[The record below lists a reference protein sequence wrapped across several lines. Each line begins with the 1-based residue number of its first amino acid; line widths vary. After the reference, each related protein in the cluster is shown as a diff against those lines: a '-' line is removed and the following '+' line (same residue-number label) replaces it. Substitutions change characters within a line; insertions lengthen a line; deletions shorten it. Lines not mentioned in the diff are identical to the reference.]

1 MVSRIVL
8 PVLNIEQ
15 GEKPL
20 IKKVLKGAKQFT
32 EQRINPQ
39 SSTTSSTTFSFQP
52 PSQNTVID
60 RCIYL
65 ECDVRL
71 TAVGGGLLKD
81 VGSSVM
87 LKANEHSV
95 TTDSMVGFAK
105 RRCIV
110 PVLMAQPNAYD
121 HANFPGTIPTKIG
134 RPTHKPDEHAAP
146 NAVANE
152 GFVDYATGNN
162 LAPRQFP
169 LANAMQSLDVTI
181 NGTHFTVTPSE
192 YIHALMQY
200 TTPQYRNQIFSGT
213 AHMPDRNTSFMHGY
227 DASPLNLA
235 GEGSFLGELPRGTH
249 LTNAVQ
255 FNHSVLDFKKIR
267 EPLFISPLLQYFGH
281 GMTNINEI
289 SVTINW
295 VSALVPHMFSYVPC
309 NNVNADS
316 VGLGGTVNNPNSLSV
331 TFPDPPNLV
340 VRYYSPDDN
349 IDIPAQTS
357 LIYHQPY
364 RLSRALGLV
373 TPQVNTISFTGD
385 NIRLNQIPAA
395 VYIWIQKSTGTRN
408 LANMTAFT
416 DYHNPITQI
425 KVNFGNQTS
434 ILGNLDQFQLRDLAV
449 ENGFDAGS
457 ALISDYNT
465 NGQIVR
471 ESFCLKLI
479 FGKDIPLPEGQ
490 TPGLRGDFNFQING
504 DYVMPMCL
512 ETDIA
517 QNAAR
522 NARLNLDGTDVDDN
536 TSASANMSLEQ
547 LFIYSGK
554 VEIRPQECTVE
565 TGIINVGDVVGA
577 EDMGG
582 TYDSMGY
589 EGGSLVGGSHVGGS
603 EVGGSAVGGGFG
615 SLVSSFAKNLP
626 QIIETGKKVGEA
638 GSSAKQLLDA
648 YKSRA

>member
-15 GEKPL
+15 EKKPL
-20 IKKVLKGAKQFT
+20 MKKVLKGAKQFT

-39 SSTTSSTTFSFQP
+39 SSTESSTTFSFQP

-71 TAVGGGLLKD
+71 SSSAPNGLIKD
-81 VGSSVM
+81 VESSVM
-87 LKANEHSV
+87 LKANAHKV
-95 TTDSMVGFAK
+95 TLDAMVGFAK

-110 PVLMAQPNAYD
+110 PVLREQVAGGGYNP
-121 HANFPGTIPTKIG
+121 ANFPGTIPRKIG
-134 RPTHKPDEHAAP
+134 RPERVPGEDTAPAAD
-146 NAVANE
+146 

-192 YIHALMQY
+192 YIHAIMQY

-249 LTNAVQ
+249 LTNAFQ
-255 FNHSVLDFKKIR
+255 FNDSVLDFKKIR

-289 SVTINW
+289 NVTINW

-316 VGLGGTVNNPNSLSV
+316 IGLTHGHVVPNPNALSV
-331 TFPDPPNLV
+331 TFPTNPNLV
-340 VRYYSPDDN
+340 VRYYSPDDD

-357 LIYHQPY
+357 LIHHQPY
-364 RLSRALGLV
+364 RLSRALGLIAPV
-373 TPQVNTISFTGD
+373 ANTLSFTGD

-434 ILGNLDQFQLRDLAV
+434 ILGNLDQFQLLDLAV

-465 NGQIVR
+465 NGNIVR

-522 NARLNLDGTDVDDN
+522 GDFLNLDGGAGTA
-536 TSASANMSLEQ
+536 TANMSLEQ

-565 TGIINVGDVVGA
+565 TGIINVGDIVGA

-582 TYDSMGY
+582 TYDSLGY

-648 YKSRA
+648 YKSRAPM